1 MKKVIQ
7 VQEVDG
13 EGLEGML
20 GQRVFVMCTSYFYSG
35 LLVGVN
41 STFIKLDDCH
51 IVYETGSWSDSKW
64 MDAQKIGDAH
74 YLMVA
79 QIESFRVDPR

>member
-1 MKKVIQ
+1 MKKIIQ

-20 GQRVFVMCTSYFYSG
+20 GQRVFVMFTSYFYSG

-51 IVYETGSWSDSKW
+51 TVYETGPWSDNKW
-64 MDAQKIGDAH
+64 KDAQRIGDAH
-74 YLMVA
+74 YVMVA